1 MKVAVIITGRV
12 DFVSVENFELNKK
25 LLEGCDIF
33 IHSDKKYKLNSAKLN
48 PVSVILTKN
57 DKFDCLVDTYYKV
70 YKPEMLY
77 LEQKYEDKKHWDGN
91 FERIIQWVRLEE
103 SLLGFNLEKYDV
115 ILKWRTDLPKV
126 SGRVRMFL
134 EEFTS
139 KYDNFQ
145 DFFNSKYN
153 PEYFYMYSDLIFA
166 SSLEN
171 IHKCSFHKRIKEFI
185 GINEKD
191 YSKNSELLDLCDRSA
206 GRFEW
211 LDPENRYFVNLF
223 CSETAI
229 ILNNLKN
236 QLVMKSFIK

>member
-12 DFVSVENFELNKK
+12 DFVSEENFELNIK

-126 SGRVRMFL
+126 SGRVRTFL

-139 KYDNFQ
+139 KYNNFQ

-153 PEYFYMYSDLIFA
+153 PKYFYMYSDLIFA
-166 SSLEN
+166 GSLEN

-191 YSKNSELLDLCDRSA
+191 YSKNSELLDQCDRSA

>member
-12 DFVSVENFELNKK
+12 DFVSEENFELNIK

-126 SGRVRMFL
+126 SGRVRTFL

-139 KYDNFQ
+139 KYNNFQ

-153 PEYFYMYSDLIFA
+153 PKYFYMYSDLIFA
-166 SSLEN
+166 GSLEN

-191 YSKNSELLDLCDRSA
+191 YSKNSELLDQCDRSA

-211 LDPENRYFVNLF
+211 LDPENRVFINLF

>member
-12 DFVSVENFELNKK
+12 DFVSEENFKLNRK

-48 PVSVILTKN
+48 PVSVILTEN

-70 YKPEMLY
+70 YKPEMLN
-77 LEQKYEDKKHWDGN
+77 LELKYKNKKHWDGN
-91 FERIIQWVRLEE
+91 FERIIQWIRLEE
-103 SLLGFNLEKYDV
+103 SLLSFNLEKYDV

-166 SSLEN
+166 GSLEN

-185 GINEKD
+185 GINEKN
-191 YSKNSELLDLCDRSA
+191 YSKNSKLLDQCDRSA

>member
-12 DFVSVENFELNKK
+12 DFVSEENFKLNRK

-126 SGRVRMFL
+126 SGRVRTFL

-139 KYDNFQ
+139 KYNNFQ

-153 PEYFYMYSDLIFA
+153 PKYFYMYSDLIFA
-166 SSLEN
+166 GSLEN

-191 YSKNSELLDLCDRSA
+191 YSKDSELLDQCDRSA

>member
-12 DFVSVENFELNKK
+12 DFVSEENFKLNRK

-77 LEQKYEDKKHWDGN
+77 LEQKYEHKKHWDGN

-126 SGRVRMFL
+126 SGRVRTFL

-139 KYDNFQ
+139 KYNNFQ

-153 PEYFYMYSDLIFA
+153 PKYFYMYSDLIFA
-166 SSLEN
+166 GSLEN

-191 YSKNSELLDLCDRSA
+191 YSKNSELLDQCDRSA

-211 LDPENRYFVNLF
+211 LDPENRVFINLF

>member
-126 SGRVRMFL
+126 SGRVRTFL

-139 KYDNFQ
+139 KYNNFQ

-153 PEYFYMYSDLIFA
+153 PKYFYMYSDLIFA
-166 SSLEN
+166 GSLEN

-191 YSKNSELLDLCDRSA
+191 YSKNSELLDQCDRSA

-211 LDPENRYFVNLF
+211 LDPENRVFINLF